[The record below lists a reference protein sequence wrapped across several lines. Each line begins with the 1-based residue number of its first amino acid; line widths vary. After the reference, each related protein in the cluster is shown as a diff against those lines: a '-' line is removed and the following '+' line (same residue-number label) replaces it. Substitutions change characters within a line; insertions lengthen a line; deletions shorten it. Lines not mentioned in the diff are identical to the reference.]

1 MSTQKSKS
9 EYLVLCRGISWDEV
23 LSPEEIEKA
32 LGSFYAWFER
42 LSNEGKMRIGSN
54 GQNCPLEELGVHSPK
69 TLEDRWTII
78 LVQGIGELDRGAIR
92 VEI

>member
-42 LSNEGKMRIGSN
+42 LSNEGKMRMGKRLEHKGKIVPWKSPACIRLKLWRIG
-54 GQNCPLEELGVHSPK
+54 G
-69 TLEDRWTII
+69 R
-78 LVQGIGELDRGAIR
+78 
-92 VEI
+92 